1 MSVCSNF
8 AAGLTISDEEIENT
22 EIATRG
28 QSQNENWL
36 QFRSGRVTASF
47 FGEVKQKWNFKTER
61 KSQFL
66 STDSRRHGSE
76 KLAMERLS
84 GVHLLRGG
92 MKIYTLCGSV
102 SIQFT
107 GEI

>member
-1 MSVCSNF
+1 MTVCSNF

-47 FGEVKQKWNFKTER
+47 FGEVNKNGILKLRENHNFYA
-61 KSQFL
+61 QIQ
-66 STDSRRHGSE
+66 
-76 KLAMERLS
+76 
-84 GVHLLRGG
+84 GG
-92 MKIYTLCGSV
+92 MGVKSWPWSDLAVYTY
-102 SIQFT
+102 
-107 GEI
+107 